1 MAVLIKTMHHSYYEE
16 IGSEYNSVLFYKKIS
31 YIPKGRILKNSWA
44 NKGRPEKMGG
54 GRVEGGEREK

>member
-1 MAVLIKTMHHSYYEE
+1 MAILIKTIHHSYYEE

-54 GRVEGGEREK
+54 GVEGGERQK